1 MCMPYDSDAY
11 GVEPGSPGSSA
22 LNPLTPDDKPTDRWK
37 SYREEYGH
45 APYFTYANDKYNPAY
60 KINPNYLTS
69 GKSYMTGPDGKI
81 EESKYNRGMVED
93 FFVKNEKPLHQVN
106 VSGDKD
112 HITLERAKKEGIGFT
127 EMMLTGNPYGWKWE
141 KKYKASKRKPRGG
154 GRGMNAP
161 NYSYNPVSQR
171 GATSVRQKAAPRPRR
186 EELKSRSQSSRY
198 GL

>member
-1 MCMPYDSDAY
+1 MCIPLGRDQYTGTS
-11 GVEPGSPGSSA
+11 
-22 LNPLTPDDKPTDRWK
+22 LNPTKPDDEPEDRWK

-60 KINPNYLTS
+60 KVNPNYMTS
-69 GKSYMTGPDGKI
+69 KKSYLHGPDGKI
-81 EESKYNRGMVED
+81 QESEGERGMFED
-93 FFVKNEKPLHQVN
+93 YFVKQDRPLHQVN

-112 HITLERAKKEGIGFT
+112 HISVERAEKEGIGFT
-127 EMMLTGNPYGWKWE
+127 EMMLTGNPMGWRWE
-141 KKYKASKRKPRGG
+141 KQWKKSKRKPRGG

-161 NYSYNPVSQR
+161 NYSPTPVSQR
-171 GATSVRQKAAPRPRR
+171 GASSVRQKAAPTPRR